1 MDVAAK
7 GDGAAADFVFGQ
19 SDFRRYQRG
28 TKRPPN
34 RHMHQKKLLKRQ
46 ILARC
51 CHRQLSVLDAFG
63 GRQFISNL
71 LDNVRLAANDQK
83 YFQAI
88 VVIKMNMEG
97 GNDDFV
103 MVVLDVGQGA

>member
-46 ILARC
+46 ILAGRR
-51 CHRQLSVLDAFG
+51 HGQLAVFNAFG
-63 GRQFISNL
+63 GNQFI
-71 LDNVRLAANDQK
+71 
-83 YFQAI
+83 
-88 VVIKMNMEG
+88 
-97 GNDDFV
+97 GNFFDDGCFASH
-103 MVVLDVGQGA
+103 Q